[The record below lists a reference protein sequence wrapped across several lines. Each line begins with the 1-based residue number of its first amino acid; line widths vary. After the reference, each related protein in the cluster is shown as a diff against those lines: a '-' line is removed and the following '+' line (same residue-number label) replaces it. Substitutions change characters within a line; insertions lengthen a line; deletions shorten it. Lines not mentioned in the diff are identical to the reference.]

1 MLKDKVIIVAEH
13 HYETAHS
20 ILNMLRADGFSD
32 IRLAESGDKIYE
44 ILRPFYDQPE
54 QIGLIIIDEALPQAQ
69 IMAMCQSLSTPSN
82 GTVVP
87 FVILSSS
94 SSTVLKEGV
103 FQYDLDGNSRLTYLS
118 YLPVDAKELLLA
130 VNFLLSIKHER
141 FLRFKQE
148 ERLISE
154 LANKNVIDAKLKF
167 LAAHDELTGLLNRSN
182 FERQLRLVLN
192 RNNKLQRQGAL
203 LFVDIDR
210 FSLINELE
218 GFEVGDKL
226 LVELVVLIRKMIP
239 HGSLFSR
246 ISSDEFCLFIENKSE
261 PQIQALAETI
271 KNTVEN
277 FRFFSGD
284 VCYSTSISVGIA
296 TLGGEMIVTHP
307 GQLMLR
313 GRQACNLAKANG
325 RNRIR
330 FYRSDDQSIKERQRD
345 IYWIPIIRRAL
356 QENNFFLVFQ
366 PVVHLHTGDVSHYE
380 VLLRMRSDSNEII
393 GPDKFIPAAERMGL
407 IHNIDLWVVEN
418 AIDFLAALPS
428 HRSYVSLAINLSGTA
443 FQDPELLPTI
453 RDKLELTWVDASR
466 LTFEIT
472 ETAAVDNFEKT
483 REMINKIRSLG
494 CKFALDD
501 FGAGFC
507 SFNYL
512 KAFPVD
518 YVKIDGQFIRN
529 LLHDETDQMLVK
541 SMVEIVS
548 KLGKKTIAEFVENT
562 KTAAMLIDMGVQLG
576 QGYAFGKPEI
586 NLLDKQ
592 TIAIVQPPTPQDFLS
607 SFHLVK

>member
-1 MLKDKVIIVAEH
+1 
-13 HYETAHS
+13 
-20 ILNMLRADGFSD
+20 
-32 IRLAESGDKIYE
+32 
-44 ILRPFYDQPE
+44 
-54 QIGLIIIDEALPQAQ
+54 
-69 IMAMCQSLSTPSN
+69 
-82 GTVVP
+82 
-87 FVILSSS
+87 
-94 SSTVLKEGV
+94 
-103 FQYDLDGNSRLTYLS
+103 
-118 YLPVDAKELLLA
+118 
-130 VNFLLSIKHER
+130 
-141 FLRFKQE
+141 
-148 ERLISE
+148 
-154 LANKNVIDAKLKF
+154 
-167 LAAHDELTGLLNRSN
+167 
-182 FERQLRLVLN
+182 
-192 RNNKLQRQGAL
+192 
-203 LFVDIDR
+203 
-210 FSLINELE
+210 
-218 GFEVGDKL
+218 
-226 LVELVVLIRKMIP
+226 
-239 HGSLFSR
+239 
-246 ISSDEFCLFIENKSE
+246 
-261 PQIQALAETI
+261 
-271 KNTVEN
+271 
-277 FRFFSGD
+277 
-284 VCYSTSISVGIA
+284 
-296 TLGGEMIVTHP
+296 
-307 GQLMLR
+307 
-313 GRQACNLAKANG
+313 
-325 RNRIR
+325 
-330 FYRSDDQSIKERQRD
+330 
-345 IYWIPIIRRAL
+345 
-356 QENNFFLVFQ
+356 
-366 PVVHLHTGDVSHYE
+366 
-380 VLLRMRSDSNEII
+380 
-393 GPDKFIPAAERMGL
+393 
-407 IHNIDLWVVEN
+407 LWVVEN